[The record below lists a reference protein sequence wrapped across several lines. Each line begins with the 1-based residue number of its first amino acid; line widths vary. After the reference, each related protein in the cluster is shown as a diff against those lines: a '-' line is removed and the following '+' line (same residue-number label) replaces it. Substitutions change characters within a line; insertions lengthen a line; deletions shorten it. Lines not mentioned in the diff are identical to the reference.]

1 MIRPATRRAALAA
14 AATALAAVTIT
25 ACGSSGSSGSSGGG
39 FQGIY
44 SLPLPGGANLG
55 PHPYT
60 VKAVFANVI
69 DLVPQASV
77 EVNNVAVG
85 RVTSLTVPAGS
96 WNAVVTM
103 KINSR
108 VKLAANSIAQL
119 EQSSLFG
126 SEFVALGPLP
136 GVAPQG
142 RLASNATIPLTRTT
156 TNVTVE
162 QVLGALSMLL
172 NGGGL
177 AQLHTIEQQITIA
190 TNGNIPQLRSVLTQI
205 NGLVTNLNAHRGD
218 ITAALDGLNALSK
231 NLSASDK
238 QIGYVLDNL
247 SPGLKVFTSQ
257 IGQLQTMLNALRQL
271 SNVAVSTINASAANA
286 TADLKALNPVIRN
299 LANAGKALPNALQV
313 LFTYPFTNQVTK
325 GIGNSDYLNAF
336 LSVTAQKGTC
346 VYAPLVPGDN
356 NPQPST
362 GLLTCP
368 PQP

>member
-1 MIRPATRRAALAA
+1 MLAVAA
-14 AATALAAVTIT
+14 AALAAVTIT
-25 ACGSSGSSGSSGGG
+25 ACGSSGGG

-60 VKAVFANVI
+60 VRAVFANVI

-85 RVTSLTVPAGS
+85 RVTSLAVPAGS

-103 KINSR
+103 TIRGS
-108 VKLAANSIAQL
+108 VKLPANAIAQL

-136 GVAPQG
+136 GVAPKG
-142 RLASNATIPLTRTT
+142 RLVSNDTIPLDRTT

-162 QVLGALSMLL
+162 AVLGALSMLL

-177 AQLHTIEQQITIA
+177 AQLHTIEQQVTDA
-190 TNGNIPQLRSVLTQI
+190 THGNIPQIRSVLTQI
-205 NGLVTNLNAHRGD
+205 NTLAANLNAHRSD
-218 ITAALDGLNALSK
+218 ITAALDGLGQLSK
-231 NLSASDK
+231 KLSASDQ

-257 IGQLQTMLNALRQL
+257 IGQLQTMLTSLQKL
-271 SNVAVSTINASAANA
+271 STVAVSTINASAADT
-286 TADLKALNPVIRN
+286 TADLTALNPVLRN
-299 LANAGKALPNALQV
+299 LANAGSALPNALQV
-313 LFTYPFTNQVTK
+313 LFTYPFTDQVTK

-336 LSVTAQKGTC
+336 LSVTALPGTC
-346 VYAPLVPGDN
+346 VYAPLVPGDQTPTT
-356 NPQPST
+356 NP